1 MKTKNWHKFSLVAL
15 LMASSLVAAAS
26 SLAPVALARGGGGG
40 GGGHGGGGGFA
51 GGGGRAGD
59 FGGYGGGFGRGDF
72 GGYGGDFGR
81 DARALGGR
89 DFGALGGRDFGALGG
104 RDMGPVTTGA
114 GGNWGTGGGSHAPG
128 ADAGLG
134 NGVTNYGSGAGRA
147 GDNGFGL
154 DHYANN
160 GFQNQWSHVNNAWSH
175 DNNQWSNVHNE
186 WNTGRNEWGNLN
198 GLSLANRGNYVR
210 DGFNRWDQ
218 WWGNNWWNRY
228 PGAWWNGAWGWGDY
242 WGGIGWGDFGDD
254 LGYSTT
260 SEPDYYDYG
269 GSITTNNNQVYYNTT
284 PVATV
289 TEYYTQ
295 AQTLAAQGPTTKPTK
310 EQDWKPLGVYSLVQG
325 SQSDTNA
332 MFQLAMDKNGDVG
345 GNYYSVL
352 SGQMLPV
359 HGKLDKK
366 NQRVAWTVGANK
378 EIVYD
383 TGLGNLFANQAP
395 ILVHLSKTKTEKW
408 LLVKQ
413 HRPPSQSTPPAGEG
427 TSAGG

>member
-1 MKTKNWHKFSLVAL
+1 MKIKNWHKFSLAAL
-15 LMASSLVAAAS
+15 LTVS
-26 SLAPVALARGGGGG
+26 SLAAGYAPVAMARGGGGG
-40 GGGHGGGGGFA
+40 GGHVGGGGGFGGF
-51 GGGGRAGD
+51 GGGGRAGGGD
-59 FGGYGGGFGRGDF
+59 FGGYGGGFGRGDYGRDMGRDL
-72 GGYGGDFGR
+72 GGMGGRGGDFGG
-81 DARALGGR
+81 LGGR
-89 DFGALGGRDFGALGG
+89 DS
-104 RDMGPVTTGA
+104 GPVSTGA
-114 GGNWGTGGGSHAPG
+114 GGNWGTGGGSRAG
-128 ADAGLG
+128 SDAGLG
-134 NGVTNYGSGAGRA
+134 NGVTNYGGGAGKVS
-147 GDNGFGL
+147 DNGFGL

-160 GFQNQWSHVNNAWSH
+160 GFQNQWSHVDNQWSHVNNAWSH
-175 DNNQWSNVHNE
+175 DNNEWSNVHNE
-186 WNTGRNEWGNLN
+186 WNTGRNEWGNLD
-198 GLSLANRGNYVR
+198 GLPLANRGNYVR

-218 WWGNNWWNRY
+218 WYGNNWWNRY
-228 PGAWWNGAWGWGDY
+228 PGAWWDGAWGMGDY
-242 WGGIGWGDFGDD
+242 WGGVGWDDFGDD
-254 LGYSTT
+254 LGYS
-260 SEPDYYDYG
+260 SGSDPDYYDYG
-269 GSITTNNNQVYYNTT
+269 GSITTNNNNVYYNTT
-284 PVATV
+284 PVASV

-325 SQSDTNA
+325 SQTDTNA

-366 NQRVAWTVGANK
+366 NQRVAWTVGTNK

-413 HRPPSQSTPPAGEG
+413 HRPPSQSKPAAGEG